1 MNKRQI
7 GRNAIASILQILI
20 NGAILF
26 VLYRFLL
33 EVIGAKQFGIW
44 SLVMAFT
51 SFASVANLGFPG
63 SVVKFVA
70 QSMAYED
77 SKKASQVIQTSAI
90 AIAVISGALILAA
103 FPLIRWGL
111 RFVVSGDALASAVA
125 LLPFSFLAFWLMMIA
140 GVFLSALDG
149 YKRTD
154 MRSSLLVGVSAINL
168 LLCIL
173 LVPQYGL
180 MGLAYSVI
188 AANLCALLLSW
199 LLIRKNNPLL
209 PLFPSE
215 WRTAIFKEVVGY
227 AAKFQIISLAVM
239 LFEPLTKAFLGK
251 FGGLSMV
258 AFYEMA
264 SRLIQQLR
272 ALIVSA
278 YAVLVPVLAEY
289 KETSPEKIPTTY
301 SKSYEII
308 YYLALPAFALL
319 ILWLP
324 LISKLWIGHVESIF
338 VLMGSVLA
346 VGLFLNTLAVPA
358 YVVSLGSGELKWNV
372 IGHVATAILNLL
384 LGYIGGLY
392 FGGYGVVIGAT
403 IALLIGSILT
413 SFPFQLEHNISIANY
428 FPRASRKMTY
438 LIIAGII
445 IVQLPI
451 SYSFGSHK
459 IIMETFYPLVFLI
472 IAICMM
478 YVHPL
483 RIKLKEWIIL
493 GLFGLNQ
500 NRIL

>member
-1 MNKRQI
+1 MDKKQI
-7 GRNAIASILQILI
+7 SRNAIASILQILI
-20 NGAILF
+20 NGVILF
-26 VLYRFLL
+26 VLYRFIL

-51 SFASVANLGFPG
+51 AFASVANLGFPG

-70 QSMAYED
+70 KSMAYED
-77 SKKASQVIQTSAI
+77 GKKASLVIQTSAI

-103 FPLIRWGL
+103 FPLIQWGL
-111 RFVVSGDALASAVA
+111 RFVVSGDALMSAVL

-154 MRSSLLVGVSAINL
+154 MRSMLLVGVSAINL

-173 LVPQYGL
+173 LIPQYGL

-188 AANLCALLLSW
+188 AGNLSALILSW
-199 LLIRKNNPLL
+199 YLIRKNNPLL
-209 PLFPSE
+209 PLFPFE
-215 WRTAIFKEVVGY
+215 WRTVIFKEVVSY
-227 AAKFQIISLAVM
+227 ATKFQIISIAVM
-239 LFEPLTKAFLGK
+239 LFEPLTKIFLGK

-278 YAVLVPVLAEY
+278 YNVLVPVLAEY
-289 KETSPEKIPTTY
+289 KEKSPEKIPTTY
-301 SKSYEII
+301 SRSYELI
-308 YYLALPAFALL
+308 YYMALPAFALL

-324 LISKLWIGHVESIF
+324 LISKLWIGHVENMF

-372 IGHVATAILNLL
+372 IGHVAIALLNIVF
-384 LGYIGGLY
+384 GYAGGLF
-392 FGGYGVVIGAT
+392 FGGYGVVIGST
-403 IALLIGSILT
+403 IALLLGSMLICI
-413 SFPFQLEHNISIANY
+413 PIQLKHNIGVASY
-428 FPRASRKMTY
+428 FPRASRPMTY
-438 LIIAGII
+438 FFITGII
-445 IVQLPI
+445 VAQLPI
-451 SYSFGSHK
+451 LESIGNHK
-459 IIMETFYPLVFLI
+459 FIMETFYPLAFLS
-472 IAICMM
+472 IAVVIMIM
-478 YVHPL
+478 HPL
-483 RIKLKEWIIL
+483 RQCLQEWIVI
-493 GLFGLNQ
+493 GLQGNH
-500 NRIL
+500 

>member
-20 NGAILF
+20 NGIILF

-77 SKKASQVIQTSAI
+77 SKKASLVIQTSAI

-111 RFVVSGDALASAVA
+111 RFVVSGDALAMAVA

-140 GVFLSALDG
+140 GVFLAALDG

-209 PLFPSE
+209 PLFPFE
-215 WRTAIFKEVVGY
+215 WRTTIFKEVVGY
-227 AAKFQIISLAVM
+227 ATKFQIISLAVM
-239 LFEPLTKAFLGK
+239 LFEPLTKAFLSK

-258 AFYEMA
+258 TFYEMA

-278 YAVLVPVLAEY
+278 YNVLVPVLAEY
-289 KETSPEKIPTTY
+289 KEKSPEKIPATY

-324 LISKLWIGHVESIF
+324 LISKLWIGHIENMF

-346 VGLFLNTLAVPA
+346 AGWFINTLAVPA
-358 YVVSLGSGELKWNV
+358 YVVNLGTGELKWNV

-384 LGYIGGLY
+384 LGYIGGLF

-403 IALLIGSILT
+403 IALLLGSMLI
-413 SFPFQLEHNISIANY
+413 SIPIQLKHNIGFASY
-428 FPRASRKMTY
+428 FPHASRLMTY
-438 LIIAGII
+438 SLLAGII
-445 IVQLPI
+445 IAQLPI
-451 SYSFGSHK
+451 TGIIGNHK
-459 IIMETFYPLVFLI
+459 IIMDIFYPLAFLS
-472 IAICMM
+472 IAVIMM
-478 YVHPL
+478 IVHPL
-483 RIKLKEWIIL
+483 RLRVQEWIVI
-493 GLFGLNQ
+493 GLQ
-500 NRIL
+500 RNR